1 MKRRHARAASGRLQ
15 RRPQVGD
22 IAGATRDTI
31 DPYVEPFLPRTMYAE
46 SRGTF
51 KVTSPVPETDRQAP
65 TLRDL
70 TRRVQAEYAEM
81 PGLSVTLPQA
91 QRLLGIDRE
100 TCVVVIRTLVD
111 HRFLRRTAQ
120 GRYVRF

>member
-1 MKRRHARAASGRLQ
+1 M
-15 RRPQVGD
+15 V
-22 IAGATRDTI
+22 TRT
-31 DPYVEPFLPRTMYAE
+31 
-46 SRGTF
+46 
-51 KVTSPVPETDRQAP
+51 VPETETQVA
-65 TLRDL
+65 TVRDL

-111 HRFLRRTAQ
+111 RRFLRRTAQ
-120 GRYVRF
+120 GTYIRF

>member
-1 MKRRHARAASGRLQ
+1 MRALLRDGFNADRN
-15 RRPQVGD
+15 RGD
-22 IAGATRDTI
+22 IAGVTRDTM
-31 DPYVEPFLPRTMYAE
+31 DHVRGALLPRTMYAE
-46 SRGTF
+46 SRGMF
-51 KVTSPVPETDRQAP
+51 KVTSTIPDNDRQVA

-111 HRFLRRTAQ
+111 RRFLRCTPQ